1 MDGFVIYR
9 EIAEKVKMLSDAQAG
24 EVLKMAAAYA
34 FDGKLQQ
41 TDDLAVALVFA
52 DVKSDIDRA
61 TEKYERICVRNRENG
76 QKGGR
81 PKTQQNPTEP
91 KETQWDILGTQQNPM
106 EPNETQ
112 KNQNLEHRT
121 YNSEY
126 INTRARRNPKIQ
138 RAFGFS
144 AERQDVNYDEIIA
157 QRLREE
163 REAAE

>member
-9 EIAEKVKMLSDAQAG
+9 EIADKVKMLSDAQAG

-34 FDGKLQQ
+34 FDGELQQ

-61 TEKYERICVRNRENG
+61 AEKYERICERNRENG

-81 PKTQQNPTEP
+81 PKTQQNPKEP
-91 KETQWDILGTQQNPM
+91 KETQWDILGTQRNPT
-106 EPNETQ
+106 EPKETQ

-144 AERQDVNYDEIIA
+144 TERTDVNYDEIA
-157 QRLREE
+157 RRLREE